1 MYTRTVE
8 VIKEISR
15 HNVLIKIPLLSVK
28 DLTVDSLTVES
39 WTMSPSELHILLS
52 KKGECPLFAA
62 LEEKQIVW
70 NTYTY
75 PGEMGKLK

>member
-39 WTMSPSELHILLS
+39 WTMSPSELHVLLS
-52 KKGECPLFAA
+52 RKEAQCPLFAA
-62 LEEKQIVW
+62 LEKKHIW

>member
-39 WTMSPSELHILLS
+39 WTMSPSELHVLLS
-52 KKGECPLFAA
+52 RKGECPGAA
-62 LEEKQIVW
+62 LEKKVW
-70 NTYTY
+70 NTSH
-75 PGEMGKLK
+75 PGEGKLK